1 MAKKSSTLGNM
12 LLSLIVIAVVAGAVL
27 GFVYSLTK
35 EPIAQVEKAK
45 NEAAIK
51 AVLEKEG
58 LEINHIEEYTIDDLT
73 YNVAYNADNE
83 ILGAAVKTSSGKG
96 FSGKIELMVGLL
108 HDGTINKISVLTQSE
123 TPGLGANMVN
133 EKFKGQFNDKN
144 PATFRLKVK
153 QDNGDV
159 DAITAATI
167 SSRAFSEAVQLAYD
181 GFMKNK
187 EQFNT
192 KGDYK

>member
-27 GFVYSLTK
+27 GFIYSLTK

-51 AVLEKEG
+51 AVLDKEG
-58 LEINHIEEYTIDDLT
+58 LEISHIEEYNINDLT
-73 YNVAYNADNE
+73 YNVAYNDANE
-83 ILGAAVKTSSGKG
+83 IVGAAVKTYSGKG

-108 HDGTINKISVLTQSE
+108 PNGTINKISVLTQSE

-144 PATFRLKVK
+144 PADFRLKVK

-167 SSRAFSEAVQLAYD
+167 SSRAFSEAVQTAYD

-187 EQFNT
+187 EQFNR
-192 KGDYK
+192 KGDSK

>member
-27 GFVYSLTK
+27 GFIYSLTK
-35 EPIAQVEKAK
+35 EPIAQVERAK

-51 AVLEKEG
+51 AVLDKEG
-58 LEINHIEEYTIDDLT
+58 LEISHIEEYNINDLT
-73 YNVAYNADNE
+73 YNVAYNDANE
-83 ILGAAVKTSSGKG
+83 MVGAAVKTYSGKG

-108 HDGTINKISVLTQSE
+108 PDGTINKISVLTQSE

-144 PATFRLKVK
+144 PADFRLKVK

-167 SSRAFSEAVQLAYD
+167 SSRAFSEAVQTAYD

-187 EQFNT
+187 EQFNR
-192 KGDYK
+192 KGDSK